1 MLRDYSRIITE
12 ANLHLLEWMRF
23 TKTKEHYNR
32 IYNRNSSQQMT
43 SKWPANDQQIGPV
56 SQATDNQAVFNDGA
70 YFSEVV
76 GKKKDLFKA
85 LDISLPE
92 DEMGVSYEEDDKV
105 GVDDEDYTNVED
117 LPV

>member
-1 MLRDYSRIITE
+1 MHVSNYKTFKGKLFIHFLATSLLCMLRHRIHNAERRGIELPSSFDSIPKIIAALSNITQ
-12 ANLHLLEWMRF
+12 
-23 TKTKEHYNR
+23 T
-32 IYNRNSSQQMT
+32 
-43 SKWPANDQQIGPV
+43 
-56 SQATDNQAVFNDGA
+56 VFNDGA

-105 GVDDEDYTNVED
+105 GVDDEDYTNIED

>member
-1 MLRDYSRIITE
+1 MSECALQRRKNIITE
-12 ANLHLLEWMRF
+12 FITAIHL
-23 TKTKEHYNR
+23 
-32 IYNRNSSQQMT
+32 

-92 DEMGVSYEEDDKV
+92 NEMGVSYEEDDKV
-105 GVDDEDYTNVED
+105 GVDDEDYTNIED

>member
-1 MLRDYSRIITE
+1 MPSSFDSIPKIIAALSNITQ
-12 ANLHLLEWMRF
+12 
-23 TKTKEHYNR
+23 T
-32 IYNRNSSQQMT
+32 
-43 SKWPANDQQIGPV
+43 
-56 SQATDNQAVFNDGA
+56 VFNDGA

>member
-1 MLRDYSRIITE
+1 MQSNITQ
-12 ANLHLLEWMRF
+12 
-23 TKTKEHYNR
+23 T
-32 IYNRNSSQQMT
+32 
-43 SKWPANDQQIGPV
+43 
-56 SQATDNQAVFNDGA
+56 VFNDGA

-105 GVDDEDYTNVED
+105 GVDNEDYTNVED